1 MTEPQEP
8 RRPAATARETFTH
21 ELRRAGKDTA
31 VGFLEDVL
39 YGLLV
44 LVVLVA
50 LVGGGAA
57 LGSATGIGA
66 VVGGLLGAGLFAVAA
81 IAFLVKGG
89 AAAVRELRGERHR

>member
-1 MTEPQEP
+1 MTEPHEP
-8 RRPAATARETFTH
+8 RSPAATARETFAY
-21 ELRRAGKDTA
+21 ELRQAGKDTA
-31 VGFLEDVL
+31 VGFLEDAL

-44 LVVLVA
+44 LVVLVV

-81 IAFLVKGG
+81 LVFLVKGG
-89 AAAVRELRGERHR
+89 AAAVRELRGEHRR